1 MVGAG
6 FNWSIMQSTPFI
18 SSSYA
23 FDSWVLISWDRCG
36 RCAGLAFL
44 SDFWMS
50 LWHVFRC
57 CVVAFRWLI
66 AGLCVDAIW
75 CAWARVSLGWCLG
88 GTGGCG
94 AFSLNIYQVLSGFVV
109 SVSGGRETGIEVRIL

>member
-1 MVGAG
+1 M
-6 FNWSIMQSTPFI
+6 MQSTPFI
-18 SSSYA
+18 NSSYA

-36 RCAGLAFL
+36 RCVLLVLL
-44 SDFWMS
+44 SDLWMS

-75 CAWARVSLGWCLG
+75 CAWARVSLGWSLG
-88 GTGGCG
+88 GMGGCG
-94 AFSLNIYQVLSGFVV
+94 AFSLNTYQVSSEFVV
-109 SVSGGRETGIEVRIL
+109 SVSWGRETGIEVRIL